1 MSAPTDTLSPG
12 GSADQVQQVVTER
25 PAARWLYFWILDHGK
40 KNGASINSKTAL
52 NLDAKLGEA
61 LRTRAA
67 AEAVAAAA
75 AAAAAEAAEAAAAP
89 EFSSDSDL
97 DLDF

>member
-25 PAARWLYFWILDHGK
+25 LGARWLYFWILDYGK

-67 AEAVAAAA
+67 AEA
-75 AAAAAEAAEAAAAP
+75 AEAAEAATDDGTL
-89 EFSSDSDL
+89 EISSDSDL

>member
-25 PAARWLYFWILDHGK
+25 PAARWLYFWILDYGK

-67 AEAVAAAA
+67 AEA
-75 AAAAAEAAEAAAAP
+75 AEAAEAATDDGTL
-89 EFSSDSDL
+89 EISSDSDL

>member
-1 MSAPTDTLSPG
+1 MRDG
-12 GSADQVQQVVTER
+12 CIFGSLITE
-25 PAARWLYFWILDHGK
+25 K

-75 AAAAAEAAEAAAAP
+75 AAAAAEAAEAAEAAAAP

>member
-25 PAARWLYFWILDHGK
+25 LDAKWLYSWIIEYGK
-40 KNGASINSKTAL
+40 KNGASINSKAAL

-61 LRTRAA
+61 LRTRAL
-67 AEAVAAAA
+67 AEAAA

-89 EFSSDSDL
+89 EFTSDSDL

>member
-25 PAARWLYFWILDHGK
+25 PAARWLYFWILDYGK

-67 AEAVAAAA
+67 AEA
-75 AAAAAEAAEAAAAP
+75 AESAESATDDGTL
-89 EFSSDSDL
+89 EISSDSDL

>member
-25 PAARWLYFWILDHGK
+25 LDAKWLYSWIIEYGK
-40 KNGASINSKTAL
+40 KNGASINSKAAL

-67 AEAVAAAA
+67 AEA
-75 AAAAAEAAEAAAAP
+75 AEAAEAATDDGTL
-89 EFSSDSDL
+89 EISSDSDL